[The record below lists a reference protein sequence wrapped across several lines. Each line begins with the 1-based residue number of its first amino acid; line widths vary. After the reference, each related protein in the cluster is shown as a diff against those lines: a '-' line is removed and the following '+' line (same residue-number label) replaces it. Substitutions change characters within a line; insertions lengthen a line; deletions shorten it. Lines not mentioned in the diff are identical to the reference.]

1 VDLNRRNFLKGTAAG
16 AAGTALAGGVLIEG
30 ARQDANAATQAS
42 SGPAEVAAYPFHG
55 VSQSGVLTPG
65 PSSKQAFT
73 CVAAFDSMAANK
85 AALADLLQTVTTRAR
100 FLTAGGTPPNLGIGQ
115 PPSDSDVLGPVVPA
129 DGLTVTVSVGST
141 LFDDRY
147 GISGSKPLKLKP
159 MTTFPNDALEA
170 AWLHGDLMVQF
181 CANHPDTLH
190 HALRDLMKQT
200 RGGMQLRWK
209 MEGYNSPPRP
219 SGTARNL
226 LGFKDGTANPT
237 GNLATSLV
245 WVDDAAEPAWAH
257 GGSYMAVRLI
267 RMLVEFWDRVSI
279 NEQEGMFGRRRDTG
293 APLDGTNE
301 FDTPNYKADPHGSV
315 IPLDSHIRLANPRTP
330 QTANQRLVR
339 RSYNYDLGVDLNGN
353 MQAGHIFIAYQQD
366 VERQFETVQRRL
378 IDEPL
383 VDYVQPFGGGYFFTL
398 PGVRD
403 KSDWYGKALLA

>member
-1 VDLNRRNFLKGTAAG
+1 MDLNRRNFLKGTAAG
-16 AAGTALAGGVLIEG
+16 AAGTALVGGVLIEG

-55 VSQSGVLTPG
+55 VNQSGVLTPG
-65 PSSKQAFT
+65 PSGKQAFT
-73 CVAAFDSMAANK
+73 CVAAFDSMAADK

-100 FLTAGGTPPNLGIGQ
+100 FLTTGGTPPNLGIGQ

-147 GISGSKPLKLKP
+147 GISASKPLKLKP
-159 MTTFPNDALEA
+159 MTTFPNDSPEP
-170 AWLHGDLMVQF
+170 AWLHGDLVVQL
-181 CANHPDTLH
+181 CANHPDTVH
-190 HALRDLMKQT
+190 HALRDLMKHT

-209 MEGYNSPPRP
+209 IDGYSSPPRP
-219 SGTARNL
+219 SGTGRNL

-237 GNLATSLV
+237 GSLATSLV

-257 GGSYMAVRLI
+257 GGSYLVVRLI

-279 NEQEGMFGRRRDTG
+279 NEQENMFGRRRDTG

-301 FDTPNYKADPHGSV
+301 FDTPNYKTDPHGSV
-315 IPLDSHIRLANPRTP
+315 IPLDSHIRLANPRTS
-330 QTANQRLVR
+330 QTANQRLIR

-353 MQAGHIFIAYQQD
+353 MQTGHIFIAYQQD
-366 VERQFETVQRRL
+366 VDRQFETVQRRL
-378 IDEPL
+378 INEPL
-383 VDYVQPFGGGYFFTL
+383 VDYVQPFGGGYFFAL
-398 PGVRD
+398 PGVRAA
-403 KSDWYGKALLA
+403 SDWYGKGMLA